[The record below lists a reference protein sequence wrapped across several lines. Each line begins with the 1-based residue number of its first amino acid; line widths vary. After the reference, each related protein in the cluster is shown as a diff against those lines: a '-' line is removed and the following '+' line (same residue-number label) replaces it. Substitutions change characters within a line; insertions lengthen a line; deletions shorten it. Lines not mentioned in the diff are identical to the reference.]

1 MPAPWQPPDLDEM
14 RLDHF
19 VVNNEKV
26 RSFLRGEGERHGLF
40 FHLQTTRREGWLAR
54 VRAAGFN
61 VRTLA
66 DRIDA
71 LPAVSPDERTGPEGF
86 RSLATARERLA
97 NWDRDRLGWSELPV
111 VNEGNIAGVYLRAN
125 EPIRRRRGRG
135 AADYFVAVGERSG
148 RIGLRPARETDA
160 LLHAYALMLAEH
172 PLTLSA
178 VASSAGYHVPAGNA
192 LRPDP
197 HREALTRLAEEGAP
211 VWTFAAAHLSLAG
224 EVFEKLGIQLRS

>member
-86 RSLATARERLA
+86 RPLATARERLA
-97 NWDRDRLGWSELPV
+97 TWDRDRLGWSELPV
-111 VNEGNIAGVYLRAN
+111 VNEGNVPGIYLRAN

-135 AADYFVAVGERSG
+135 AADYFIAVAERSG
-148 RIGLRPARETDA
+148 RIGLRPASETDA
-160 LLHAYALMLAEH
+160 LLHAYSLLSAEQPLA
-172 PLTLSA
+172 LSA
-178 VASSAGYHVPAGNA
+178 VQSPTGYHVPAGNA
-192 LRPDP
+192 LLPEP
-197 HREALTRLAEEGAP
+197 HREALTRLSEEAAPAWTLGAAE
-211 VWTFAAAHLSLAG
+211 LSLAG
-224 EVFEKLGIQLRS
+224 EVFEKLGIRLRT